1 MTSFFNKKSQ
11 RADRPVKPVFS
22 LYDFFYYIGTFF
34 LRSSSR
40 FFRSCGKHFRQ
51 MGKSVRSHAALL
63 GTFFKRGFSFV
74 YEEIVGL
81 IFAVVYCPY
90 SFFKKLHLARKA
102 NGFGFM
108 LRTAK
113 NMIVHGYRSF
123 FKQIRVLLCY
133 ALPIAAFFF
142 LLNTISGF
150 TDMDYA
156 VAVSY
161 DGQLLGYV
169 ADEAVYNNAEKLVQD
184 RIIYDNQEP
193 IRFSSKLTVAPL
205 ASNQKL
211 SDEFEICNRLI
222 EATGEEITEAYGLYV
237 DENFFGATTNGAALA
252 QALQNMLTL
261 YSSGV
266 ENEKVS
272 FVNDVQVKEGLY
284 PESSIVDYGELEAL
298 LHSETEGKR
307 TYIIQSG
314 DSPIRIAQKNG
325 IPVSQ
330 LRVLNP
336 DIDKN
341 CMIGDEVL
349 IANSKP
355 FLTVKTAYTDTYE
368 VPLKY
373 KTIST
378 SSNKYQKGS
387 TKVVVAGKD
396 GVALETAEK
405 VYIDGVLSETNV
417 LSTVTIREPVNREVI
432 IGTYVNTTAST
443 GSGTY
448 SGKFR
453 WPVDG
458 GYVSCGINGYS
469 GHTGMDIAAARGTNI
484 RASMSGRVITV
495 KYQNYGYGYHIIID
509 HGNGVQTL
517 YGHCSKLLVNVGD
530 YVNQGDIIAKVG
542 TTGNSTGNHCHFE
555 IRINKRYMNPAN
567 YIGTKYNR

>member
-11 RADRPVKPVFS
+11 RANRPVKPVFS

-40 FFRSCGKHFRQ
+40 FFRSCGKRFRQ

-108 LRTAK
+108 LQTAK

-205 ASNQKL
+205 ASNQTL

-237 DENFFGATTNGAALA
+237 DEKFFGATTNGAALA
-252 QALQNMLTL
+252 QALQNMLVL

-272 FVNDVQVKEGLY
+272 FVNDVQVKDGLY

-387 TKVVVAGKD
+387 TKVVVPGKD

-448 SGKFR
+448 SGKFI

-458 GYVSCGINGYS
+458 GYVSCGINGYA